1 MITAGNLPAVEVA
14 RLVLR
19 KEFQMGNAITG
30 MQIID
35 TALEAVKILEPSVF
49 GDDRGFF
56 LESWNRQAFEKA
68 GLPGHFVQ
76 DNHSR
81 SSQGVLR
88 GLHFQVKHPQGKLV
102 RVTRGEVF
110 DVAVDMRRSS
120 PQFGQ
125 WVGVSLS
132 ESNKR
137 QLWVP
142 EGFAHGFYVVSESAD
157 FQYKCTDYYNPE
169 FERSLIWNDP
179 EIGIEWPIVAGTEPM
194 LAPKDA
200 AGLPLAECDEI
211 EDVPRRLAA

>member
-1 MITAGNLPAVEVA
+1 MLALSV
-14 RLVLR
+14 
-19 KEFQMGNAITG
+19 QMAHSSIG

-56 LESWNRQAFEKA
+56 LESWNRQDFEKND
-68 GLPGHFVQ
+68 LPGNFVQ

-88 GLHFQVKHPQGKLV
+88 GLHYQIKHPQGKLV

-110 DVAVDMRRSS
+110 DVAVDMRRFS

-125 WVGVSLS
+125 WVGVTLS
-132 ESNKR
+132 ESNRR

-157 FQYKCTDYYNPE
+157 FQYKCTDYYHPE
-169 FERSLIWNDP
+169 FERSLKWDDP
-179 EIGIEWPIVAGTEPM
+179 SVGVEWPIAAGTQPL
-194 LAPKDA
+194 LAEKDA
-200 AGLPLAECDEI
+200 AGLPLAQCDSFA
-211 EDVPRRLAA
+211 DVERRLAA